1 MSKEIK
7 RSKKSDSNVLPNNK
21 LKKQHIKW
29 ADLTEEQKRENQI
42 RYFSML
48 VNYFK
53 TK

>member
-1 MSKEIK
+1 MSEETKK
-7 RSKKSDSNVLPNNK
+7 SKKLDSNVMP
-21 LKKQHIKW
+21 KKKERKKHIKW